1 MPLVNH
7 GLHTDHLEQ
16 VSVYLDA
23 LWEAKSSHELL
34 LGHVRL
40 ISLLL
45 GNHLQSFRKVFDL
58 TTLNQLLLFMVNGF
72 PSQISLSS
80 SFLKDLLSML

>member
-7 GLHTDHLEQ
+7 GLHADHLEQ

-23 LWEAKSSHELL
+23 LWEAESSHELL

-45 GNHLQSFRKVFDL
+45 GNHLQGFGKVFDL
-58 TTLNQLLLFMVNGF
+58 ATLDQLLLFMVNGF
-72 PSQISLSS
+72 PSQISLGS
-80 SFLKDLLSML
+80 SFFKDLLSML